1 MHACM
6 RDSSSMRQQ
15 LEAVS
20 ITTHIV
26 CYECTQQYA
35 LLGNSDSQGKRR
47 FLRRRFLS
55 SSRNFCGAKEKPLGT
70 GEPAWGARPGPV
82 RFKLHSMALEE
93 WVNTSQVQWLPRRF
107 EQLAQ
112 LQVQHL
118 AETKN
123 LSVNK
128 TGACKFSTR
137 MFCPPNTFLFRVL
150 SLTYSN
156 SHTSH

>member
-1 MHACM
+1 
-6 RDSSSMRQQ
+6 
-15 LEAVS
+15 
-20 ITTHIV
+20 
-26 CYECTQQYA
+26 
-35 LLGNSDSQGKRR
+35 
-47 FLRRRFLS
+47 
-55 SSRNFCGAKEKPLGT
+55 LGT